1 MSESDILALIR
12 GNATIPYRIYIEG
25 NDTPLTE
32 YEIVSTSYEDYRYV
46 DTDSLV
52 IGQFVARTLNG
63 EIKNINS

>member
-25 NDTPLTE
+25 NATPLTE

-52 IGQFVARTLNG
+52 IGQLGLAEAL
-63 EIKNINS
+63 